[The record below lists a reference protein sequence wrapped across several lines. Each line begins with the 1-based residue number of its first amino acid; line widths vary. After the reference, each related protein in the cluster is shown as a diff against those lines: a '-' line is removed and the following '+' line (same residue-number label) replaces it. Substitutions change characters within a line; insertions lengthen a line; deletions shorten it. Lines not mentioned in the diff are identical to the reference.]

1 LLNDETVLLP
11 LRTYEVVVSDEPM
24 TPERDDE
31 SGKYTDTYRDQD
43 FIEAIRVEGGMAGT
57 STVAEIVGCTHRQAL
72 NRLKE
77 LREQDIVRSKDV
89 GRALAWQIQS
99 DE

>member
-1 LLNDETVLLP
+1 M
-11 LRTYEVVVSDEPM
+11 S
-24 TPERDDE
+24 PERDAE
-31 SGKYTDTYRDQD
+31 SGKYTDDYSDEE
-43 FIEAIRVEGGMAGT
+43 FIEAIQVEGGLAGT
-57 STVAEIVGCTHRQAL
+57 SAVADIVGCTHRQAL

-77 LREQDIVRSKDV
+77 LREQNKVSSKDV

>member
-1 LLNDETVLLP
+1 M
-11 LRTYEVVVSDEPM
+11 S
-24 TPERDDE
+24 PERDAE
-31 SGKYTDTYRDQD
+31 SGKYTDAYSDEE
-43 FIEAIRVEGGMAGT
+43 FIEAIQSEGGLAGT
-57 STVAEIVGCTHRQAL
+57 SAVADIVGCTHRQAL

-77 LREQDIVRSKDV
+77 LREQNKVSSKDV

>member
-1 LLNDETVLLP
+1 MGLLP
-11 LRTYEVVVSDEPM
+11 LRTYEAVVSDESM

-31 SGKYTDTYRDQD
+31 SGKYTDTYSDQD
-43 FIEAIRVEGGMAGT
+43 FIEAIRAEGGIAGT

-77 LREQDIVRSKDV
+77 LQEHDKVRSKDV